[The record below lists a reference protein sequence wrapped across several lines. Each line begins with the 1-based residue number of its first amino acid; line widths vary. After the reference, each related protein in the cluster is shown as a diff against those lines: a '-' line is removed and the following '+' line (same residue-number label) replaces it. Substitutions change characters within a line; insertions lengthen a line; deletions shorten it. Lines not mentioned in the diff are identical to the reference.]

1 MTVHA
6 GRQISIKQ
14 ARKRRR
20 SHGERGQTALDI
32 TSVLY
37 VSIYNIFPY
46 FLYILNICLTVFTF
60 CSTNRGLLWLCGLG
74 RDWGGTGK
82 GAGGVGSI
90 YILERCLHI
99 SKSYVSCLGKSMTLY
114 FIYLLKYLGL
124 TRVFTF
130 SIRS

>member
-1 MTVHA
+1 MAMRV
-6 GRQISIKQ
+6 
-14 ARKRRR
+14 
-20 SHGERGQTALDI
+20 GE
-32 TSVLY
+32 
-37 VSIYNIFPY
+37 
-46 FLYILNICLTVFTF
+46 
-60 CSTNRGLLWLCGLG
+60 GLG
-74 RDWGGTGK
+74 RGWRDWEGVVGVGGR
-82 GAGGVGSI
+82 AGSI